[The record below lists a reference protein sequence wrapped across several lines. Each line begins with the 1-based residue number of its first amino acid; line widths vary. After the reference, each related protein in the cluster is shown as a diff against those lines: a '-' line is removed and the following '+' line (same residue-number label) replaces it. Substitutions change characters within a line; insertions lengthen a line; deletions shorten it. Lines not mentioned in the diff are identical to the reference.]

1 MGAQWL
7 NACGQVDAETT
18 GARWAAVHG
27 CPWPTAAEIGYV
39 FLRKI
44 KGPDTPTCQL
54 LPTSS

>member
-27 CPWPTAAEIGYV
+27 CPWPTAAEIGSV

-44 KGPDTPTCQL
+44 MVQNGTKATKC
-54 LPTSS
+54 